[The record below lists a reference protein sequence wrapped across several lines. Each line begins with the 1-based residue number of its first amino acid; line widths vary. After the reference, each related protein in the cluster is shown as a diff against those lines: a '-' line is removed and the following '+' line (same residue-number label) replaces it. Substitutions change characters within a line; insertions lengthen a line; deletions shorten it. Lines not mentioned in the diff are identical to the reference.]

1 MKAICL
7 QDKEECTPK
16 LWEDKLGEQNEC
28 GIAMAAL
35 GRLHMEQKV
44 PPARGLYGKESVASR
59 ELADFSWIFHQGMI
73 FTPL

>member
-35 GRLHMEQKV
+35 GRLHMEQIRYPLPGVSMVRKV
-44 PPARGLYGKESVASR
+44 
-59 ELADFSWIFHQGMI
+59 
-73 FTPL
+73 